1 MTFVRPIQ
9 LGFHRSKTTFMS
21 CFSSSVRNSKALCS
35 SGASAPMHVM
45 KGATRNP
52 LSFSFNFVTVWN
64 ASHTCFHFFQ
74 FFERFP
80 FNSNRPGG
88 GTFDV
93 KVGKETCCVEPEVE
107 PEPEPELSVG
117 VVDISR
123 FLRFL
128 QVTLIKG
135 F

>member
-1 MTFVRPIQ
+1 
-9 LGFHRSKTTFMS
+9 MS
-21 CFSSSVRNSKALCS
+21 CFSSSVRNSKPLCS
-35 SGASAPMHVM
+35 SSASASMHVM

-52 LSFSFNFVTVWN
+52 LSFSFTFVTVWY

-74 FFERFP
+74 FFESFP
-80 FNSNRPGG
+80 LNSNRPGG

-93 KVGKETCCVEPEVE
+93 KVGKETFCVEPEVEPEPE

-128 QVTLIKG
+128 QVTLIKS

>member
-21 CFSSSVRNSKALCS
+21 CFSSLVRNSKPLFS
-35 SGASAPMHVM
+35 SSASAPMHVM

-64 ASHTCFHFFQ
+64 ASHTCFHFLQ
-74 FFERFP
+74 FFESFP

-93 KVGKETCCVEPEVE
+93 KV
-107 PEPEPELSVG
+107 
-117 VVDISR
+117 VVKVVVLNQRSSQSQSQSQGC
-123 FLRFL
+123 LPAL
-128 QVTLIKG
+128 
-135 F
+135 